1 MFAAGMPA
9 SVRTAAL
16 RHAPETPEPRI
27 DQAAAIGAI
36 AEELDAHRKAR
47 MATHAHLTL
56 TMLYNTL
63 ERVRSGAVLTDAERD
78 VHDAGQVS
86 ILRHL
91 HDRLDEAVSA
101 AYGWPADLPAVEVV
115 ARIVALNAERRV
127 EEADGLVRW
136 LRPEFQAPEEVRRAA
151 TQPALDIE
159 PTEAPGAIVWPRDD
173 PARQFIVLR
182 SALIRITAPTAPAEL
197 ARGMTGAPRGGKI
210 GEVLRVLVALG
221 QARDAGSGRFT
232 A

>member
-1 MFAAGMPA
+1 MELGWADPPGTVGVPGRSRQPEQPALAAPGT
-9 SVRTAAL
+9 R
-16 RHAPETPEPRI
+16 
-27 DQAAAIGAI
+27 
-36 AEELDAHRKAR
+36 
-47 MATHAHLTL
+47 
-56 TMLYNTL
+56 
-63 ERVRSGAVLTDAERD
+63 
-78 VHDAGQVS
+78 DAGREGTGRGLCPRLPRRGEQPALPDRLRRGFLLRLRVS
-86 ILRHL
+86 IPGHL
-91 HDRLDEAVSA
+91 HDRLDEAVAA